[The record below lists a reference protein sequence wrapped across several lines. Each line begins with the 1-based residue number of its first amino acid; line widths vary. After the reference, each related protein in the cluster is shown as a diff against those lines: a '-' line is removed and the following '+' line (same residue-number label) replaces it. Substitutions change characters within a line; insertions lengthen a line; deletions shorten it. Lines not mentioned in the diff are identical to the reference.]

1 MTVSVTVVLKL
12 KIETTSDDVSYPS
25 KEADSVCIEPAW
37 QERMSRRQHRVL
49 IAPHDV
55 LDADRIEEF
64 LFEHRQE
71 QCGSFLYETRLVSHK
86 V

>member
-1 MTVSVTVVLKL
+1 MKHM
-12 KIETTSDDVSYPS
+12 SYPS
-25 KEADSVCIEPAW
+25 KEADSVCIEPSR

-71 QCGSFLYETRLVSHK
+71 QSGGFLYDTGLVSYK